1 MLSFKCPQCHV
12 ALRVADD
19 KAGQKGKCP
28 KCQAP
33 LVIPQAPLSQAKV
46 PTPTAPPPASAPAPA
61 ASPVRPISAALY
73 VGLFLGLR
81 VLGALIS
88 VGIYLFAPRR
98 VLSYGPGL
106 QMGRPDAG
114 ALEGASILFSIAGLV
129 FGLILIYKM
138 WEAIQAG
145 PARTTPGKAVG
156 FLFIPYFN
164 LYWMFVVLYGWAK
177 DYNQFVKL
185 RRIRAL
191 PVSEELPLGLCV
203 FSLLG
208 GMAAFGAF
216 VFQVAVLGVLI
227 LVILDVFAALYF
239 WVACEGINVLA
250 RTPPELLA
258 PAPTVAGQALAA
270 KAIQGK
276 VSALAI
282 VGFVLGL
289 LGLFSGGLTA
299 VVGLGLSFVG
309 LMRIIKSGGAL
320 RGKGLAIAG
329 LVISGISVLFLL
341 LIFFP
346 MFLKSLR

>member
-156 FLFIPYFN
+156 FLFIPCFN

-250 RTPPELLA
+250 
-258 PAPTVAGQALAA
+258 A